1 MTMTAATAST
11 SARSSVRKW
20 VVTALVVG
28 AAATIAGAGT
38 FASFSAST
46 SNNGNVFST
55 GRIELSNTKQAGTT
69 CVSGHTGPGGAAQ
82 ASLDTNDNTCDSLI
96 NLTLAKPGGAAQ
108 EGRVALA
115 NTGDYNGLLQLFV
128 PGAGCTNATVA
139 SPAGS
144 GNLCNKLEVY
154 IQETNSTYTT
164 PVASCVFPFN
174 AGAACNTSFS
184 AASDSLADLA
194 SSATPAA
201 PKPTTP
207 ITINTGVTK
216 YFVVKVSFP
225 SAGFDVNGNGADNAF
240 QNRSAAFG
248 LTWRLQEA

>member
-1 MTMTAATAST
+1 MTAATAT
-11 SARSSVRKW
+11 TAARSSIRKW
-20 VVTALVVG
+20 VITALVVG

-46 SNNGNVFST
+46 SNANNVFST

-69 CVSGHTGPGGAAQ
+69 CVSGYTGPGGAAQ
-82 ASLDTNDNTCDSLI
+82 ANLDTNDNTCDSLI
-96 NLTLAKPGGAAQ
+96 NLTLAKPGSSQ

-115 NTGDYNGLLQLFV
+115 NTGDYNGLLQLFI
-128 PGAGCTNATVA
+128 PGTGCTSATVA

-144 GNLCNKLEVY
+144 GNLCSKLEVY
-154 IQETNSTYTT
+154 IQETNSSYTT
-164 PVASCVFPFN
+164 PTASCVFPFN
-174 AGAACNTSFS
+174 AGAACSTSFS
-184 AASDSLADLA
+184 AASDSLTDLA

-201 PKPTTP
+201 PKPATP
-207 ITINTGVTK
+207 ITLNTGATK
-216 YFVVKVSFP
+216 YFVIKVNFP
-225 SAGFDVNGNGADNAF
+225 SSGFDVNGNGADNAF